1 MDLGLSGKV
10 VMVAASSQG
19 IGLATAQ
26 AFAREGARVALCGRD
41 PGRLEA
47 ARRTVAAE
55 AAGDVLAVAADL
67 ATADGPARFAG
78 EVLARFGT
86 VHVLVNNAG
95 GPPPGR
101 FDALADADWQRA
113 VDLTLLS
120 AVRLTRAVAGS
131 MRRQRWG
138 RIVNVASYSVKQPI
152 PELLLSNSIRLAVI
166 GWAKSLAGELAP
178 DNVLVNTVCPGWTA
192 TERVGEVLQSR
203 SAAQGGTLADVQA
216 ELARQIPLSRLATP
230 QEIADVVVF
239 LASERASYVTGTALA
254 VDGGI
259 VQAPL

>member
-1 MDLGLSGKV
+1 VDLGLSDKV
-10 VMVAASSQG
+10 VMVSASSQG
-19 IGLATAQ
+19 IGLATAC
-26 AFAREGARVALCGRD
+26 AFAREGAQVALCGRD
-41 PGRLEA
+41 PARLDA
-47 ARRTVAAE
+47 ARQVVAAA
-55 AAGDVLAVAADL
+55 AAGEVLAVNVDL
-67 ATADGPARFAG
+67 AAPDGPARFAG
-78 EVLARFGT
+78 AVLGRFGT

-113 VDLTLLS
+113 VDLTLMS
-120 AVRLTRAVAGS
+120 AVRLTRAVAGA

-152 PELLLSNSIRLAVI
+152 PELLLSNSVRLAVI
-166 GWAKSLAGELAP
+166 GWAKSIATEFAP

-203 SAAQGGTLADVQA
+203 AAAQGRALEAVEAD
-216 ELARQIPLSRLATP
+216 LARQIPLGRLATP
-230 QEIADVVVF
+230 QEIADVVLF

>member
-1 MDLGLSGKV
+1 MDLGLAGKV

-19 IGLATAQ
+19 IGLATAE

-41 PGRLEA
+41 PARLER
-47 ARRTVAAE
+47 ARRTVVE
-55 AAGDVLAVAADL
+55 AAGGDVLAVVADL
-67 ATADGPARFAG
+67 ATPDGPTHFAG

-101 FDALADADWQRA
+101 FDALGDAEWQRA

-120 AVRLTRAVAGS
+120 AVRLTRAVAGC

-152 PELLLSNSIRLAVI
+152 PELMLSNSIRLAVI
-166 GWAKSLAGELAP
+166 GWAKSLATELAA

-192 TERVGEVLQSR
+192 TERVGAVLGAR
-203 SAAQGGTLADVQA
+203 AAAQGRALAEVEA
-216 ELARQIPLSRLATP
+216 ELARQIPLGRLAGP
-230 QEIADVVVF
+230 REIADVVVF